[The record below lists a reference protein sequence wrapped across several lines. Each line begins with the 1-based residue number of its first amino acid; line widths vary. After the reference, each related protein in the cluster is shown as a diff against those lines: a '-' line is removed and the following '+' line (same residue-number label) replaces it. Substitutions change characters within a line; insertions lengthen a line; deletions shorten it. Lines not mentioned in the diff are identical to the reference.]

1 MKAYLGTT
9 GTLWALLAG
18 AHVLRTVAE
27 WGRLRSDPGFLI
39 EGPGIAL
46 LAAALSAWA
55 RRLFTRAGM
64 P

>member
-46 LAAALSAWA
+46 LAAALCAWA
-55 RRLFTRAGM
+55 WRLFTRAGM